1 MEDPILEVQD
11 LRAEYQT
18 PEGIV
23 RAVSGV
29 SVRLS
34 RGKTL
39 ALTGESGSGKTTV
52 GLAILNLIPHPGI
65 ITSGSVLFKGRD
77 LLSIEPEE
85 LRRVR
90 GREIAMVFQDAST
103 SLNPVLSIGQQVEE
117 AITAHL
123 EVDRREAKRRTI
135 AALERMGLPEPQQIA
150 RRYPFQLSG
159 GMAQRVMIAIATA
172 LNPEVLVLDEP
183 TSALDVTVQAAIIDD
198 LLRLQREHNTSII
211 LITHDLGLVAQVADD
226 VAVMYAGHVAEYAD
240 VRTLFE
246 SPRHPYTSSLLA
258 SRPRLDRDDRERL
271 TVIKGTPPSLID
283 LPDQCPFLPRC
294 PKAISECR
302 AEPAPP
308 LSQIGSSGHLA
319 ACYNPMYQGEL
330 HPQAVGES

>member
-1 MEDPILEVQD
+1 LEDPIVQVQD
-11 LRAEYQT
+11 LRAEFAT
-18 PEGIV
+18 PEGAV

-29 SVRLS
+29 SLNLR
-34 RGKTL
+34 RGRTL
-39 ALTGESGSGKTTV
+39 VITGESGSGKSTV
-52 GLAILNLIPHPGI
+52 GLAILNLIPHPGR
-65 ITSGSVLFKGRD
+65 ITTGQVLFKDRD
-77 LLSIEPEE
+77 LLALPPEE
-85 LRRVR
+85 LRHVR

-123 EVDRREAKRRTI
+123 DVDRGEAKRRTI
-135 AALERMGLPEPQQIA
+135 DVLERMGLPDPAQIA

-226 VAVMYAGHVAEYAD
+226 VAVMYAGQIAEYAD

-246 SPRHPYTSSLLA
+246 GPRHPYTWSLLA
-258 SRPRLDRDDRERL
+258 SRPRLDRDYRGPL
-271 TVIKGTPPSLID
+271 TAIKGSPPSLID
-283 LPDQCPFLPRC
+283 LPDECPFLPRC
-294 PKAISECR
+294 HKATNACR
-302 AEPAPP
+302 MQPAPP
-308 LSQIGSSGHLA
+308 LLPIGRNGHLA
-319 ACYNPMYQGEL
+319 ACYNPIYQEERQR
-330 HPQAVGES
+330 HVVGES